1 MKLNCCKPEAAAVV
15 EAVAVVVV
23 VVSTPEV
30 TNYQNYNEC
39 Y

>member
-1 MKLNCCKPEAAAVV
+1 MKLHCCKPEAAEVV

-23 VVSTPEV
+23 STAEL
-30 TNYQNYNEC
+30 TNHQNYNEC

>member
-1 MKLNCCKPEAAAVV
+1 MKLHCCKPEAEAV
-15 EAVAVVVV
+15 EAVALVVVM
-23 VVSTPEV
+23 STAEL

>member
-1 MKLNCCKPEAAAVV
+1 MKLHCCKPEAAAV

-23 VVSTPEV
+23 VVSTAEL
-30 TNYQNYNEC
+30 TNYQNYNKC